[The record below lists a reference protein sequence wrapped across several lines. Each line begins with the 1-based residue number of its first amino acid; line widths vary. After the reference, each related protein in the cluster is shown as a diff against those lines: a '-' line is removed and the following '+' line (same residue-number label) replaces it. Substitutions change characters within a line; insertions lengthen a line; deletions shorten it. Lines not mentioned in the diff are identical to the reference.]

1 MTLMSKWRVWPW
13 GALAGVGVVAL
24 VVLLRFVFLAPGTA
38 QASSS
43 VLSVISPPV
52 EVQGEGEASPRPAV
66 DGEILHAGD
75 LVRTGAGGRA
85 VITFY
90 EGTTATLEPGTEVV
104 IQAMERRGAGGFFTS
119 LQQSIGVTWNR
130 VVELADP
137 ASGYEVETPAGTGT
151 VRGTAFKVVV
161 GEEPQRITL
170 EEPKDGT
177 YQVFLAPR
185 EVGDYHL
192 RVLGLSED
200 EQVFGGEVAG
210 DLLEGEWD
218 EAALVVVVVRERLIG
233 GLLSVPRCTER
244 ELPGDVVLT
253 EYVLAGFGD
262 GAQGPL
268 RRGGCGQGG

>member
-119 LQQSIGVTWNR
+119 LRQSIGVTWNR

-161 GEEPQRITL
+161 EEDGSAVIGVKEGMVLASGGGEE
-170 EEPKDGT
+170 
-177 YQVFLAPR
+177 VA
-185 EVGDYHL
+185 VGEGMQTFM
-192 RVLGLSED
+192 VP
-200 EQVFGGEVAG
+200 GG
-210 DLLEGEWD
+210 
-218 EAALVVVVVRERLIG
+218 
-233 GLLSVPRCTER
+233 P
-244 ELPGDVVLT
+244 PGDPTSLP
-253 EYVLAGFGD
+253 ESGN
-262 GAQGPL
+262 
-268 RRGGCGQGG
+268 